1 MTNPSWYS
9 TAVGFSALKSSSFGI
24 SNTAVGSFALTSN
37 TEGSSNTAMGDSAL
51 AKNTTGEGNIALGYQ
66 ALKSNATGSNNI
78 AIGKHTLTG
87 SNDVGFYNIAIGDAV
102 MQNALN
108 TQNNVVIGHF
118 AGQSIRAANSLG
130 GSGNTGI
137 GGWNFRELRF
147 GSNNVALGYYAGDSL
162 STGSNNIAIG
172 AYQKL
177 PDSANELNNP
187 NHSNRMNI
195 GGLLFGKNMTGNFG
209 NPAGQLGIGL
219 TDPTAR
225 LEVAGSIKA
234 SDTLTANRI
243 IRRGGTGSQ
252 VLLADGSVAV
262 AGTGVALSSG
272 IISSDTSVYER
283 FVWLT
288 KNQRIV
294 GIKTFADT
302 VKLQKDLWVNGISVG
317 SGGGINSIIMGA
329 NQTGGLGNNRM
340 NLGGL
345 LFGTDMTG
353 TYGSPAGNIGIGLTN
368 PSKRLEVAGSI
379 KASDTLFVNLI
390 GVNHSQPLER
400 IDVIGNIKASGALI
414 ASSNNISSDSRLK
427 SNIEPITNALSII
440 NQMRPVKYDK
450 KSDLSASTYDYHE
463 FGFLAQEMKAI
474 LPLLVSEGKDPNKLL
489 SLNYTALIP
498 VLTKA
503 LQEQQVI
510 IEELIKRVEKLE
522 KR

>member
-1 MTNPSWYS
+1 MKKFIYVLLILSFGARGQDQVLNKSGKLMHVMVPGDSGRFVRLTGDQRIEGVKNFADSVSFNNSLTVGNMWIQSNSGSIAIGQRWIKISKEFNIALGNNALGNNNNGDRNIAIGPSALEGNHNGNDNIVIGYEAMKDSWNESNNLAIGKYALHNTGGGEYNVAVGNNTLTNPSWYS

-51 AKNTTGEGNIALGYQ
+51 AKNTTGGGNIALGYQ

-118 AGQSIRAANSLG
+118 AGQSIKAANSLG

-177 PDSANELNNP
+177 PGSANDQNNP

-209 NPAGQLGIGL
+209 NPAGQLGIGV
-219 TDPTAR
+219 TEPTER
-225 LEVAGSIKA
+225 LEV
-234 SDTLTANRI
+234 
-243 IRRGGTGSQ
+243 
-252 VLLADGSVAV
+252 
-262 AGTGVALSSG
+262 
-272 IISSDTSVYER
+272 
-283 FVWLT
+283 
-288 KNQRIV
+288 
-294 GIKTFADT
+294 
-302 VKLQKDLWVNGISVG
+302 KD
-317 SGGGINSIIMGA
+317 
-329 NQTGGLGNNRM
+329 
-340 NLGGL
+340 
-345 LFGTDMTG
+345 
-353 TYGSPAGNIGIGLTN
+353 
-368 PSKRLEVAGSI
+368 
-379 KASDTLFVNLI
+379 
-390 GVNHSQPLER
+390 
-400 IDVIGNIKASGALI
+400 NIKASGSVI
-414 ASSNNISSDSRLK
+414 ATSHTTSSDSRLK
-427 SNIEPITNALSII
+427 TNVENILNALTIVG
-440 NQMRPVKYDK
+440 QLHPVKYDK

-498 VLTKA
+498 ILTKA
-503 LQEQQVI
+503 IQEQQAI
-510 IEELIKRVEKLE
+510 IIEQKKNMEELIKRVEKLE
-522 KR
+522 KK

>member
-1 MTNPSWYS
+1 
-9 TAVGFSALKSSSFGI
+9 
-24 SNTAVGSFALTSN
+24 
-37 TEGSSNTAMGDSAL
+37 
-51 AKNTTGEGNIALGYQ
+51 
-66 ALKSNATGSNNI
+66 
-78 AIGKHTLTG
+78 
-87 SNDVGFYNIAIGDAV
+87 
-102 MQNALN
+102 
-108 TQNNVVIGHF
+108 
-118 AGQSIRAANSLG
+118 
-130 GSGNTGI
+130 
-137 GGWNFRELRF
+137 
-147 GSNNVALGYYAGDSL
+147 LGYYAGDSL

-177 PDSANELNNP
+177 PGSANDQNNP

-195 GGLLFGKNMTGNFG
+195 GGLLFGKNMKGNFG

-503 LQEQQVI
+503 LQEQQLI

-522 KR
+522 NR